1 MASSSISFEINVDI
15 FDRLE
20 ETIRATFEKIV
31 SLAVERRDHLLSE
44 LTDMKLTYIVCE
56 ETRVR
61 EIRDLENIISQLT
74 EMSVQQNK
82 IAKLHEEHILKMKQE
97 QKVLS
102 ETTSLP
108 SLKFNTCGLKSV
120 LENLKSVG
128 GINDDSDLYKN
139 KKHSMRNFGRE
150 GGKRGE
156 LNLPLGISLDDD
168 KRLYVADHW
177 NKRVQVFSLEGRF
190 LAEIGKGHLKCP
202 YSLQY
207 AEGHI
212 FVSDWNLNTVF
223 KFEIQSGKLVC
234 KSVEG
239 EFNLPFGLT
248 VDTSGE
254 VLVADMKNNRVV
266 LCTPNLKFIHEIGRY
281 KLTTPRAVLVHLD
294 QVIIADNSDTFNI
307 HIYAKTGE
315 FLKSFIKLENGTDHI
330 FMCLDLYSNIIVSD
344 DKGKSIQIYNTE
356 GERVH
361 RIECKGYP
369 RGVLVSGDQIVCAR
383 FENVVDF
390 Y

>member
-1 MASSSISFEINVDI
+1 MATNSIGSEINVDI

-20 ETIRATFEKIV
+20 ETIHATFKKIV
-31 SLAVERRDHLLSE
+31 SLAVERRDHLLAE
-44 LTDMKLTYIVCE
+44 LIDLKLTYITSE

-61 EIRDLENIISQLT
+61 EIKDLESIISQLN
-74 EMSVQQNK
+74 EMTVQQNK
-82 IAKLHEEHILKMKQE
+82 IAKFHEEHILKMKRE

-102 ETTSLP
+102 EPTPLP
-108 SLKFNTCGLKSV
+108 GLSFNISGLRSV
-120 LENLKSVG
+120 LESLKSVG
-128 GINDDSDLYKN
+128 GIDEDSNIYKD
-139 KKHSMRNFGRE
+139 KTYSLRNFGRE
-150 GGKRGE
+150 GGKKGE
-156 LNLPLGISLDDD
+156 LNLPLGVSIDDN

-190 LAEIGKGHLKCP
+190 LAEIGRGHLKCP

-207 AEGHI
+207 FEGHI

-223 KFEIQSGKLVC
+223 KFEILSGKLIC
-234 KSVEG
+234 KSGEG
-239 EFNLPFGLT
+239 EFSLPFGLT
-248 VDTSGE
+248 VDTNGE

-266 LCTPNLKFIHEIGRY
+266 LCTPNLKYIHEIGKY
-281 KLTTPRAVLVHLD
+281 KLTNPRSVLVHLD

-330 FMCLDLYSNIIVSD
+330 FMCLDMYSNIIVSD
-344 DKGKSIQIYNTE
+344 DKAKSIQIYNTE

-361 RIECKGYP
+361 RIECKGHP
-369 RGVLVSGDQIVCAR
+369 RGVLVAGGHIVCSR
-383 FENVVDF
+383 FENVIDF